1 MRPPS
6 IRALSHF
13 IRRPSRSAAPLSLIQ
28 PSAPLIRTV
37 MASAAAKR
45 LAGKTV
51 LITGASSGIGRSTAL
66 EFARTAPSS
75 DLRLII
81 TARRLELIEELAA
94 EIGKE
99 VGAGVK
105 VLPVQL
111 DVSSADQVR
120 GFVARLPE
128 EWRDIHVLV
137 NNAGLVK
144 GRAGAPDIAEE
155 DMNIM
160 FQTNVTGLI
169 NMTQAILPIFQ
180 KRPDGGAGDIIN
192 IGSIAG
198 TFPLCVPPPDPV
210 LC

>member
-1 MRPPS
+1 
-6 IRALSHF
+6 
-13 IRRPSRSAAPLSLIQ
+13 
-28 PSAPLIRTV
+28 

-66 EFARTAPSS
+66 EFARTAPSN
-75 DLRLII
+75 DLRLIL
-81 TARRLELIEELAA
+81 TARRVELIEELAA

-99 VGAGVK
+99 VGPGVK

-120 GFVARLPE
+120 GFVGRLPE

-198 TFPLCVPPPDPV
+198 MFLLRV
-210 LC
+210 LV